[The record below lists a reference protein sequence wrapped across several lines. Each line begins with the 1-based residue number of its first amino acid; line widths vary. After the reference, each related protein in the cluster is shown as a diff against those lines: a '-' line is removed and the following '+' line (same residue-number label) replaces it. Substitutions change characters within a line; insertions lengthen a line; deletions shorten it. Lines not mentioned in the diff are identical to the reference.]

1 MVNYSI
7 HPEKAGAI
15 VKKITDAGIPFAVR
29 TRVFVSVSEEDEKV
43 VDRIMNECG
52 LVDSDLI

>member
-7 HPEKAGAI
+7 HREKGGTAI
-15 VKKITDAGIPFAVR
+15 RKITDVGIPFVVR
-29 TRVFVSVSEEDEKV
+29 TLVLVSVSEEDEKV

-52 LVDSDLI
+52 LVESGHI

>member
-7 HPEKAGAI
+7 NPEEAGAI
-15 VKKITDAGIPFAVR
+15 VKKITDAGISFAVR
-29 TRVFVSVSEEDEKV
+29 TRVFVGVSEEDEKV

-52 LVDSDLI
+52 LVDSGHI

>member
-7 HPEKAGAI
+7 NPEEAGAI
-15 VKKITDAGIPFAVR
+15 VKKITDAGISFAVR
-29 TRVFVSVSEEDEKV
+29 TRVFVGVSEEDEKV

-52 LVDSDLI
+52 LVDSGLI

>member
-7 HPEKAGAI
+7 NPEEAGAI
-15 VKKITDAGIPFAVR
+15 VKKITDAGISFAVR